1 MFEPKF
7 NYTHKLVDALSQ
19 ISAADAVI
27 TNTNL
32 FKSYDLLF
40 KDNAMVKST
49 YHSTSIAGNPLT
61 LKQANQLF
69 NGENVQVIDGIR
81 QEVLNYF
88 NVMEKLD
95 NYYEVGLN
103 EDTLGEINRNLTIGT
118 LKNPELS
125 GKYKNPELKRIMQEV
140 LAWLRNETQLHPVLT
155 AAIIHHAILT
165 KLPFHKGNGK
175 TARVM
180 MYMVFKLKQFNCKS
194 YYQLD
199 EEFHENLVSYKEAV
213 VESTETVDLTKWLEY
228 FADAVLVSILR
239 TREYVLD
246 VYKEKCITH
255 DLNQL
260 PISPREIRIF
270 QFLRNHKRISS
281 QDIQGMFGISHHG
294 VFKYIQKLL
303 DYGVIKAV
311 GQGRNTYYVFKHKR

>member
-1 MFEPKF
+1 MFDPRF
-7 NYTHKLVDALSQ
+7 NYTHKLIDILSQ

-27 TNTNL
+27 NNTNL

-61 LKQANQLF
+61 LKQTNQLF
-69 NGENVQVIDGIR
+69 NGEEVQASDGTL

-88 NVMEKLD
+88 NVLEKIED
-95 NYYEVGLN
+95 YYEAGLN
-103 EDTLGEINRNLTIGT
+103 EDTLAKINTDLTMGT

-125 GKYKNPELKRIMQEV
+125 GNYKNPELKGTMQEV
-140 LAWLRNETQLHPVLT
+140 LAWLRNETHLHPVLT
-155 AAIIHHAILT
+155 AAIIHHTILT

-180 MYMVFKLKQFNCKS
+180 VYLVFKLKQFNCQG

-213 VESTETVDLTKWLEY
+213 LKSTETEDLTNWLEY
-228 FADAVLVSILR
+228 FADTVLISILR

-246 VYKEKCITH
+246 VYREKCITH
-255 DLNQL
+255 NLNQL

-270 QFLRNHKRISS
+270 QFLRIHKRIRSR
-281 QDIQGMFGISHHG
+281 DIQKMFGTSHHG

-311 GQGRNTYYVFKHKR
+311 GQGRNTYYVFKH